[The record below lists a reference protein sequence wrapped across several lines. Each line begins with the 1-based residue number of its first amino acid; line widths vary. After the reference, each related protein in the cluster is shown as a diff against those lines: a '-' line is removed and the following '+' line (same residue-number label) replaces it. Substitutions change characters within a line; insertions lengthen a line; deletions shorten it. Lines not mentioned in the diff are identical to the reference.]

1 MPEKNMIP
9 AWSYSS
15 IKTFEQCPK
24 KYYHLKIAKD
34 VKDEG
39 STATIYGTELHT
51 AAENFIKEATPIPA
65 RFAFLQPVLDSLSK
79 IEGEKHCEIKMG
91 VAKRDGKF
99 APCDFFA
106 KDVWFRGVADL
117 IILNEDK
124 ANIVDYKTGKS
135 SQYADTKQLELMAL
149 AVFKHFP
156 QVEFIKAGL
165 AFLVAEDFVKANY
178 ISHSAPELWVGWIS
192 QINKLEQAHEFD
204 VWNAK
209 PNFTCRKFCSVL
221 SCEHNGKGIYR

>member
-1 MPEKNMIP
+1 MARLCGLKMTIK
-9 AWSYSS
+9 WSYSS
-15 IKTFEQCPK
+15 LGLFQQCPR
-24 KYYHLKIAKD
+24 KYYHLRV
-34 VKDEG
+34 VKDIVEPE
-39 STATIYGTELHT
+39 SEAMHYGTLVHK
-51 AAENFIKEATPIPA
+51 AAEDYIKDGIAVPEKFAYITPI
-65 RFAFLQPVLDSLSK
+65 LDVLKEIPGKKL
-79 IEGEKHCEIKMG
+79 CEYKMG
-91 VAKRDGKF
+91 LTEELE
-99 APCDFFA
+99 PCGFF
-106 KDVWFRGVADL
+106 DDNVWFRGVADL